1 MTDQWREVRLPSK
14 LCAAAEQMFAA
25 RFGNVEELLSFVLR
39 ELLQSDVGQLDQ
51 AEQDLIEKRLKG
63 LGYL

>member
-1 MTDQWREVRLPSK
+1 MTDQWREVRLPSE

-25 RFGNVEELLSFVLR
+25 RFGNIEELLSFVLR

-51 AEQDLIEKRLKG
+51 AEHDLIEKRLKG